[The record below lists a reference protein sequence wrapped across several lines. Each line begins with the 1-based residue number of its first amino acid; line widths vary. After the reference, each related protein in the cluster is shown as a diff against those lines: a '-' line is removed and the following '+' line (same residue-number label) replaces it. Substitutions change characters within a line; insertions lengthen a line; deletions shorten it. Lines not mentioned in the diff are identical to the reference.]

1 MVGGGPGN
9 AAILAQKRGKEND
22 TSKIENTFDNLTT
35 FGSDIGEDEMERLM
49 RIEGRK
55 QMRMSLRNVACP
67 DQLCPSPDRPMSQHS
82 KK

>member
-1 MVGGGPGN
+1 M
-9 AAILAQKRGKEND
+9 
-22 TSKIENTFDNLTT
+22 KIENLFNNLKT

-55 QMRMSLRNVACP
+55 QMRMSLRNVARP